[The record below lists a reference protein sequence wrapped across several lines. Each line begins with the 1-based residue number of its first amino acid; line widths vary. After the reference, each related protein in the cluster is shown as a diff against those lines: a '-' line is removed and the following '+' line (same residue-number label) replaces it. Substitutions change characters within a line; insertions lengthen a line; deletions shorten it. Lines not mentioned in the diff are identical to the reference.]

1 MKVKIPLLELDTTS
15 NNLVK
20 LIIIS
25 CIQKWNL
32 SQNYYK
38 ILNKKNHLWH
48 KSIGYRKVMFG
59 TIANEIISL
68 GDEFY
73 IFDKD
78 FKKLQMR
85 KTVKER
91 EYFSENSKRQ
101 GKEILFNAPGQ
112 FKVLLQQKLGY
123 LDKELHIIKD

>member
-1 MKVKIPLLELDTTS
+1 
-15 NNLVK
+15 
-20 LIIIS
+20 
-25 CIQKWNL
+25 
-32 SQNYYK
+32 
-38 ILNKKNHLWH
+38 
-48 KSIGYRKVMFG
+48 MFG